1 MSDLIEVFKRFN
13 EDATKCILIAQE
25 ETRRSGHA
33 VVGPAQLLLGLS
45 LVERSPSRSILEG
58 RGIKGAAIRRKILD
72 LIGLG
77 EGHVPVEIPFN
88 DEAKNLI
95 KQAAVVAKDSGNE
108 AVGTEHLLSALIE
121 GSDKHTDQIVEELSI
136 SRADL
141 KHDLRHMMQSDSGSS
156 RL

>member
-45 LVERSPSRSILEG
+45 LVERSQSRSILEG
-58 RGIKGAAIRRKILD
+58 RGIRGSAIRRKILD

-95 KQAAVVAKDSGNE
+95 KQASVVSKEKGSE
-108 AVGTEHLLSALIE
+108 VIGTEHLLLALIDV
-121 GSDKHTDQIVEELSI
+121 SDKQTDQIVQELSI
-136 SRADL
+136 SRSELHQDL
-141 KHDLRHMMQSDSGSS
+141 AKAMQAG
-156 RL
+156 

>member
-1 MSDLIEVFKRFN
+1 MSDLIEILKRFN
-13 EDATKCILIAQE
+13 EDATKCILISQE
-25 ETRRSGHA
+25 ETRRSGHS

-45 LVERSPSRSILEG
+45 LVERSQSRNILEA
-58 RGIKGAAIRRKILD
+58 RGVRGSAIRRKILD

-95 KQAAVVAKDSGNE
+95 KNAASIAQEKGSE
-108 AVGTEHLLSALIE
+108 TIGTEHLLSALIDV
-121 GSDKHTDQIVEELSI
+121 SDKQTDQIVQELSI

-141 KHDLRHMMQSDSGSS
+141 DQDLQKVFE
-156 RL
+156 LNP